1 MNNYCRTERVV
12 DGMLSRGAASQSGV
26 VYDCAECG
34 EQVIERVSGLRR
46 RVGGVKCGRPMW
58 SSVDDG
64 GG

>member
-1 MNNYCRTERVV
+1 
-12 DGMLSRGAASQSGV
+12 MLSRGAASQSGV
-26 VYDCAECG
+26 VYDCAECR

-46 RVGGVKCGRPMW
+46 RVGGVKGGRPMW